1 MKKQNGF
8 TLLELII
15 TIVILGIMASI
26 AVPSYSAFITKNR
39 QSSVYN
45 NLVGTIS
52 LARLEA
58 VKRSQVVTLCIS
70 TDQATCA
77 ATTATNWGSGW
88 IVFADINGNGLVD
101 TTSDPDT
108 TDTVLK
114 VEPATVS
121 NITISSSD
129 FGSLLSIA
137 PRGRLRTQGSIVI
150 CSSESAEEGMALN
163 LWVTGLGRL
172 ATDSNDDGIV
182 EKIDGSNIS
191 CSSDTDSDSD

>member
-15 TIVILGIMASI
+15 AIAIVGILASI
-26 AVPSYSAFITKNR
+26 AVPSYSTFISKNR
-39 QSSVYN
+39 LSSVYN
-45 NLVGTIS
+45 GLAGTIS

-58 VKRSQVVTLCIS
+58 VKRSQVITLCIS
-70 TDQATCA
+70 NDQATCDP
-77 ATTATNWGSGW
+77 TTATNWGAGY
-88 IVFADINGNGLVD
+88 IVFADLDGDGIVD
-101 TTSDPDT
+101 ITSDPAT

-114 VEPATVS
+114 VEPAANS
-121 NITISSSD
+121 TISITSTD
-129 FGSLLSIA
+129 FGSRLSFA

-150 CSSESAEEGMALN
+150 CNGDNTKESLALN

-182 EKIDGSNIS
+182 EKIDGSNIN
-191 CSSDTDSDSD
+191 CSST

>member
-15 TIVILGIMASI
+15 TVVILGIMAAI
-26 AVPSYSAFITKNR
+26 AVPSYSAFITSNR
-39 QSSVYN
+39 QSAVYN

-77 ATTATNWGSGW
+77 ATTATNWGTGW
-88 IVFADINGNGLVD
+88 IVFADLNGNGLVEI
-101 TTSDPDT
+101 TSDPAT
-108 TDTVLK
+108 TDTILK
-114 VEPATVS
+114 VEPATAS
-121 NITISSSD
+121 NINITSGD

-150 CSSESAEEGMALN
+150 CNNEVSADGMALN

-182 EKIDGSNIS
+182 EKIDGNNIS
-191 CSSDTDSDSD
+191 CASD